1 MSVLFPG
8 AAEAL
13 QVRLF
18 SAGAIELGEWWPRTD
33 LIRGFWRLYF
43 HDREGVSLLLRTGRF
58 DVPRDR
64 VVLVPSGLD
73 FQASLERAVRQL
85 YVHFDF
91 VGWPPEATTQLIPEP
106 LVLEPDPERDD
117 LTRRLHGALSEAR
130 EIDPILGSR
139 LKALVHLSM
148 ADALAVLPAERTGR
162 FLRLVDGHRELIG
175 VLQYIEENLGHTLSN
190 AHLAELAGS
199 SESRFIRRF
208 REAMGQSPA
217 RYVQD
222 RRLRR
227 AAELLIS
234 SDEGIGEIA
243 EACGFAN
250 RYYFSRVFAHHMGV
264 PPAKYRSERPHLD

>member
-18 SAGAIELGEWWPRTD
+18 SAGTVELGEWWPRTD
-33 LIRGFWRLYF
+33 QIRGFWRLYF
-43 HDREGVSLLLRTGRF
+43 NDREGVSLLLRTGRF
-58 DVPRDR
+58 DMPRER

-73 FQASLERAVRQL
+73 FQANLERDVRQL
-85 YVHFDF
+85 YCHFDF
-91 VGWPPEATTQLIPEP
+91 VGWPPETTTQLLPDP
-106 LVLEPDPERDD
+106 LVLEPDAERDA
-117 LTRRLHGALSEAR
+117 LTLRLREELAEAD

-139 LKALVHLSM
+139 LKALVHLSF
-148 ADALAVLPAERTGR
+148 ADALSVLPDESTGR
-162 FLRLVDGHRELIG
+162 FLRLVDGHRELFG

-208 REAMGQSPA
+208 RAAMGQSPA

-227 AAELLIS
+227 AAELLVS

-250 RYYFSRVFAHHMGV
+250 RYYFSRVFA
-264 PPAKYRSERPHLD
+264 